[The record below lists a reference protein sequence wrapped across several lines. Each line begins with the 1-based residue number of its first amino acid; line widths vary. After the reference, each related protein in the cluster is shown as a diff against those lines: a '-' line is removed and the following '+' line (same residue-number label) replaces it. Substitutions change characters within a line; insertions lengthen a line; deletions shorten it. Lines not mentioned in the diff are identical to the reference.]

1 MLTDSCGILASRKD
15 SLASG
20 EFQQNTTSL
29 SLENE
34 SEAAIILS
42 HLLSYLYIGSPPCV
56 PTQTIN
62 VMSIL
67 NLPDGSPPPNFEKNL
82 RMRL

>member
-1 MLTDSCGILASRKD
+1 MLPDSCGIPASQKN

-20 EFQQNTTSL
+20 EFQQNTTSSPSMKHKSFL
-29 SLENE
+29 KFLENE

-56 PTQTIN
+56 PTQTI
-62 VMSIL
+62 MSCL
-67 NLPDGSPPPNFEKNL
+67 Y
-82 RMRL
+82 